1 MTGPAVSIME
11 EASQTRRK
19 KDPAMSKKEKNKPQA
34 PARPVQE
41 EKANFISMM
50 AKLDSRQRHRILAYL
65 FWLIGIFIILFAYR
79 AS

>member
-1 MTGPAVSIME
+1 
-11 EASQTRRK
+11 
-19 KDPAMSKKEKNKPQA
+19 MSKKEKNKPQA